1 MPTEEFVYTE
11 AEIRAQG
18 REAHL
23 LRTRGRIT
31 VWKARLQQDG
41 LGEAD
46 RQIVLEE
53 LALYERQLREPFT
66 KRTLKLTPQK
76 EEGPV
81 AAAWQAVLQEVAD
94 LKAQVMAL
102 TKPKTEDAPAEEP
115 ART

>member
-23 LRTRGRIT
+23 IRTRGRLAS
-31 VWKARLQQDG
+31 WKAQLQQATN
-41 LGEAD
+41 EAT
-46 RQIVLEE
+46 RQRVLEE

-94 LKAQVMAL
+94 LKAQVLAM
-102 TKPKTEDAPAEEP
+102 TTPKAQDAPAEEP